1 MYHLCVLGL
10 GLPSLI
16 SRSLASAT
24 PIVSIKNNIV
34 VCNSRDVADYFS
46 KRHDNVLRDI
56 ATLLS
61 KIGSQAMFTE
71 IKLEGRT
78 GFGVRHYRAF
88 DMTRDGFTLLAMGFT
103 GKKALQ
109 SKLRFI
115 EQYKQT
121 YPLPTYYPPVH
132 ISI

>member
-1 MYHLCVLGL
+1 MRFLG
-10 GLPSLI
+10 
-16 SRSLASAT
+16 RYRD
-24 PIVSIKNNIV
+24 IKNNIV
-34 VCNSRDVADYFS
+34 VCNSRDVADYFG
-46 KRHDNVLRDI
+46 KKHMHVLRDI
-56 ATLLS
+56 DALLS
-61 KIGSQAMFTE
+61 KIGSQAIFTE

-103 GKKALQ
+103 GEKALDF
-109 SKLRFI
+109 KLRFI
-115 EQYKQT
+115 EQYNQT